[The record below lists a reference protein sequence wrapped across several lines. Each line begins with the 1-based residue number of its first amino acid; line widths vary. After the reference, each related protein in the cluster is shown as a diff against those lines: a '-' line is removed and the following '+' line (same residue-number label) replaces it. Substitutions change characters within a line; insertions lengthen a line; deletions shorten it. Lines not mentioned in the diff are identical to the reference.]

1 MRTANLSREAI
12 RAWWLGR
19 SRGKGFMESSTA
31 EIVTLR
37 NAAETL
43 LAQHFGRPIRLRLE
57 PLARS
62 DKSAVLRGHLIGS
75 PSDLPSTVFVKH
87 HLPSEGPEWEGH
99 DQQRLLNDWT
109 ACLLLNHVGGIPP
122 LAPQLFGGDA
132 GANVLVMEDLGPGTG
147 PNTGDLLMGS
157 DPDLAAQG
165 LLEGCALLGRLHGAT
180 LGRADEY
187 QAIRSSLGPSPSPRP
202 LFKEPWSSARR
213 TRSDDAEVERVVQD
227 YHAQFAR
234 VGIAPQ
240 PRVEDEIAQ
249 VTALVEEEPG
259 PYLAFCKGDQNMA
272 GDFLRC
278 GERLRLFDFD
288 ASGFRHALIEGM
300 PGRMTWGCMMHIPD
314 RLLPEMERVYQAEL
328 ARWLPEAADDD
339 RFHRAM
345 ADAGARW
352 HVFHVVW
359 RVSAALTADWQR
371 GPSTAR
377 QQVLAWLDSFAGLS
391 EEFGR
396 WRALGRSAR
405 EMAERLRAIW
415 PEVAPLPHYP
425 AFAGQGQP

>member
-1 MRTANLSREAI
+1 M
-12 RAWWLGR
+12 
-19 SRGKGFMESSTA
+19 
-31 EIVTLR
+31 TLR
-37 NAAETL
+37 KAAETL
-43 LAQHFGRPIRLRLE
+43 LAQHFGSPVRLRLE

-62 DKSAVLRGHLIGS
+62 AKSAAMRGHLID
-75 PSDLPSTVFVKH
+75 PTPDIPSTVFVKH

-99 DQQRLLNDWT
+99 DQQRLLNDWA
-109 ACLLLNHVGGIPP
+109 ACLFLSHVGGIPP
-122 LAPQLFGGDA
+122 LAPHLFGGDVA
-132 GANVLVMEDLGPGTG
+132 ANVLVMEDLGPGTG
-147 PNTGDLLMGS
+147 PNTGELLMGY

-187 QAIRSSLGPSPSPRP
+187 QAIRYSLGPLPSPRP

-213 TRSDDAEVERVVQD
+213 RHSDVAEVERVVQQ
-227 YHAQFAR
+227 YRAQFAR

-240 PRVEDEIAQ
+240 PGVEDEVAQ
-249 VTALVEEEPG
+249 ITGLVEEEPG

-278 GERLRLFDFD
+278 DDQARLFDFD

-300 PGRMTWGCMMHIPD
+300 PGRMTWGCMMRIPD

-328 ARWLPEAADDD
+328 ARWLPEAVDDD

-377 QQVLAWLDSFAGLS
+377 QQVLAWLDSFGSMS
-391 EEFGR
+391 EEFR
-396 WRALGRSAR
+396 QWRALGRSAR
-405 EMAERLRAIW
+405 EMAERLRMVW

-425 AFAGQGQP
+425 AFAGE